1 MESEP
6 KESRMPRRGV
16 AMIVVLSMIVFFSML
31 GYMGIEMAGRDTQ
44 VAGTYLDITSRD
56 VANRSALQLGLSRL
70 NADANRTAAQLQQ
83 FVADSSKPLA
93 NTHRFLNLAQP
104 TCSLQVEDPGFHAL
118 GTEGDQSAVKVQ
130 VLSADLGSSV
140 SGSGSGDG
148 IRLTLLVTG
157 RGRNGDVASSISS
170 YQIYGLDVPASSAGA
185 PSLDNAIYV
194 NGSLPNTN
202 VGNQVTGNMYVAGS
216 VLLNGP
222 ASIAVSGKLRVNGS
236 FTSNAPVTAAE
247 NAVIGGDL
255 YTNASAP
262 MTFQKNLVIKGGF
275 QAMNANLVVAG
286 NVEVQST
293 PAAAG
298 SWNSTA
304 SLLVGGQY
312 WEKAMCHEFGGRVRI
327 LGDAFFDN
335 CLMVNTSGVVDTFSN
350 LYIARNGGTSTSDLK
365 GGTFLIRGDLGSWA
379 TGGKFQ
385 NQSGAPTTITGNLL
399 LKQPLD
405 IGGQIN
411 VPSGAIQLWAGIADI
426 RMNSPSALN
435 GGTSTYL
442 KATNQR
448 GNFSGGVTL
457 NGPLTTAGT
466 LDAGFSNTTGNP
478 RWSISAG
485 AASKTWLYENGS
497 AFSSVAQDPRLANAS
512 SSNASGFRSTG
523 TLPVPSDLFTA
534 PVPVAATAYATN
546 PFTAEDLD
554 LDPSK
559 SWNQVYTVDSSKL
572 KAIWIDLTDAAIA
585 AAGAAGS
592 NWTISDWNKIYNKY
606 KRADGWLIARF
617 PGTCNMGNL
626 NAPGGTF
633 AGKAIWIVE
642 KSINVNGNWPGTT
655 SSSDIQMIYVRGAA
669 SLGAF
674 GSPSSFN
681 GYIHFENPFTGQ
693 MMWGYGT
700 STVTLT
706 GALHLK
712 GSPTNLTGNGGNTL
726 RVVGS
731 QSVMD
736 QLQAAVPG
744 LLGAPSPGWTAPAE
758 NPTAPAP
765 IVYPVAASTNR
776 IVVRQPVLRFNP
788 WGFYR

>member
-1 MESEP
+1 
-6 KESRMPRRGV
+6 MPRRGV

-44 VAGTYLDITSRD
+44 IAGTYLDITSRD

-70 NADANRTAAQLQQ
+70 NADAARTASQLQQ
-83 FVADSSKPLA
+83 FVADSSKALA
-93 NTHRFLNLAQP
+93 NTHRFLNLSQP
-104 TCSLQVEDPGFHAL
+104 TCSLQVEDPGFHDL
-118 GTEGDQSAVKVQ
+118 GTEGDLSAVKVQ

-140 SGSGSGDG
+140 SGSASGDG

-157 RGRNGDVASSISS
+157 RGRNGDIASSISS
-170 YQIYGLDVPASSAGA
+170 FQIHGLDVPATSAGA
-185 PSLDNAIYV
+185 PTLDNAIYV

-255 YTNASAP
+255 YTNGSAP

-293 PAAAG
+293 PAVAG

-312 WEKAMCHEFGGRVRI
+312 WQKAMCHEFGGRIRI

-365 GGTFLIRGDLGSWA
+365 AGTFLIRGNLGSWA

-426 RMNSPSALN
+426 RLNSSSALN
-435 GGTSTYL
+435 GGTSTYI

-478 RWSISAG
+478 RWSIAAG

-497 AFSSVAQDPRLANAS
+497 AFASVAQDPRLANAS
-512 SSNASGFRSTG
+512 STNASGFRSTG
-523 TLPVPSDLFTA
+523 TLPVPSDLFAA

-554 LDPSK
+554 LDPAK
-559 SWNQVYTVDSSKL
+559 SWNQVYTVDSTKL
-572 KAIWIDLTDAAIA
+572 KAIWTDLTDAAIA
-585 AAGAAGS
+585 AAGASGS

-606 KRADGWLIARF
+606 KRPDGWLIARF
-617 PGTCNMGNL
+617 PSTCNMGNL

-633 AGKAIWIVE
+633 TGKAIWIVE

-674 GSPSSFN
+674 GSPANFN

-693 MMWGYGT
+693 MMWGNG
-700 STVTLT
+700 SATVTLT

-726 RVVGS
+726 KVVGS

-736 QLQAAVPG
+736 ELQAAVPG
-744 LLGAPSPGWTAPAE
+744 LLGAPSPGWTPPVA
-758 NPTAPAP
+758 NPTMPPP
-765 IVYPVAASTNR
+765 IVYPVAASTKK
-776 IVVRQPVLRFNP
+776 IVVRQPVLRFQP
-788 WGFYR
+788 RGFYR